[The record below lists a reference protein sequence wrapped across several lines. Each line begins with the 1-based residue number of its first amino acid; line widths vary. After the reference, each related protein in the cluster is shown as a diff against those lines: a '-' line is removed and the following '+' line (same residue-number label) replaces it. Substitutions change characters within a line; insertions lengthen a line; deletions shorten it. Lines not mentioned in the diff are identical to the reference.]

1 RSLTML
7 KILVAGDSMVKY
19 LPLNSRLAV
28 EVAPFSGI
36 RIEHLFSQVSEKLP
50 DFDVVILHVGTN
62 NSHISASVYIDKYR
76 RLAAQI
82 CERNPMMQIA
92 FSAVLP
98 RRENR
103 FCSLEWQRSHAAE
116 IEASNDRYREVNSLL
131 RELCRREGFT
141 FLDGL
146 ADEWHQ
152 WIHRDGVHP
161 NRIGNKV
168 LAGFMGQQVWSILE
182 KMARAKI
189 QQDHKEAMPGTRSR
203 DGWTIKGA
211 LLTVPCCLFR
221 ILRLFQQSFVNLTT

>member
-1 RSLTML
+1 
-7 KILVAGDSMVKY
+7 MVKY

-50 DFDVVILHVGTN
+50 DFDVILHVGTN

-92 FSAVLP
+92 FSVVLP

-189 QQDHKEAMPGTRSR
+189 QQDHKEAMPGTLSW

-211 LLTVPCCLFR
+211 LLTAPCCLFR

>member
-1 RSLTML
+1 MPRV
-7 KILVAGDSMVKY
+7 LVAGDSMVKY
-19 LPLNSRLAV
+19 LPQYFPLNSRLAV
-28 EVAPFSGI
+28 EVAAFSGI
-36 RIEHLFSQVSEKLP
+36 RIEHLFSQVSERLP

-116 IEASNDRYREVNSLL
+116 IEALNDRYREVNSLL

-152 WIHRDGVHP
+152 WIGRDGVHP
-161 NRIGNKV
+161 SRIGNKD
-168 LAGFMGQQVWSILE
+168 E
-182 KMARAKI
+182 R
-189 QQDHKEAMPGTRSR
+189 PGCDSRSGAHYRTRR
-203 DGWTIKGA
+203 K
-211 LLTVPCCLFR
+211 R
-221 ILRLFQQSFVNLTT
+221 

>member
-1 RSLTML
+1 
-7 KILVAGDSMVKY
+7 
-19 LPLNSRLAV
+19 
-28 EVAPFSGI
+28 
-36 RIEHLFSQVSEKLP
+36 
-50 DFDVVILHVGTN
+50 
-62 NSHISASVYIDKYR
+62 
-76 RLAAQI
+76 
-82 CERNPMMQIA
+82 MQIA

-116 IEASNDRYREVNSLL
+116 IEALNDRHREVNSLL

-152 WIHRDGVHP
+152 WIGRDGVHP
-161 NRIGNKV
+161 SRMGNKV
-168 LAGFMGQQVWSILE
+168 LAGFMGQQVRSILE

-189 QQDHKEAMPGTRSR
+189 QQDHKEAMPGTRSW

-211 LLTVPCCLFR
+211 PPIAPCELELPPLSTPGASAAPSACEDEPPTQRLMILSCLKS
-221 ILRLFQQSFVNLTT
+221 QA